1 MIGTRGGKMA
11 ALAGLVAILVL
22 GLAIALAVGVVT
34 AGQAIDVQKGKWPK
48 KMSIGTSAM
57 GGNNFK
63 LASVMWPIINK
74 AIGTSVVPENTGGNV
89 SNMQLLESGQT
100 DLGMSTT
107 GIALEAWNGSA
118 SWTKGKKMRN
128 YRSLAVMEPHVIHFY
143 TLAKNKIFKL
153 TDLNGKV
160 VNLNEV
166 GSASNLW
173 GTRTFEVLG
182 IKPKKIV
189 TVSPEDA
196 NNLLRDGVIDASLAM
211 GTPPHTAVVSLQA
224 EAPIRVIPYT
234 DEEVK
239 KVTGAYP
246 GLLLRINIPANMFR
260 EQKDEIKSIAQ
271 YDILLG
277 APTLPDDMVYL
288 IVKTIYE
295 KKAEMAAGFKALEHL
310 DPMSV
315 KDNTIPLHPGAYLYY
330 KEINAQI
337 PQAAMPMK

>member
-11 ALAGLVAILVL
+11 ALAGLVTLICVSLV
-22 GLAIALAVGVVT
+22 A
-34 AGQAIDVQKGKWPK
+34 AGQAIEVKKDKWPK
-48 KMSIGTSAM
+48 KMSIGTSPM

-63 LASVMWPIINK
+63 LASVMWTIINK
-74 AIGTSVVPENTGGNV
+74 NIGTSVVPENTGGNV
-89 SNMQLLESGQT
+89 ANMQLLESGQT

-143 TLAKNKIFKL
+143 TLAKNKLFKL
-153 TDLNGKV
+153 TDLNDKV
-160 VNLNEV
+160 VNLNQV

-182 IKPKKIV
+182 IKPRKVV

-196 NNLLRDGVIDASLAM
+196 NNLLKDGVIDASLAM

-224 EAPIRVIPYT
+224 TDTIRVISYT
-234 DEEVK
+234 DAEVK
-239 KVTGAYP
+239 RVTDAYP
-246 GLLLRINIPANMFR
+246 GLLLRINIPANTFK

-295 KKAEMAAGFKALEHL
+295 KKAELAAGFKALEHL

-330 KEINAQI
+330 KEINARI
-337 PQAAMPMK
+337 PQAAMPVK